1 MPANCSPTDPGP
13 RLLLAPLRPAHLD
26 QVLAIE
32 RLSFPH
38 PWARHLFEAEL
49 RYPQA
54 LCLGAF
60 GHLDQRLW
68 GYAILWIVVDE
79 AQIQNLAVHPDQRG
93 RGVARRMLASA
104 LAEARRRGASWASLE
119 VRPSNLPAR
128 RLYAGLGFQEVGR
141 RPGYYQPE
149 GEDALLL
156 NAELT
161 TIHTSESA

>member
-1 MPANCSPTDPGP
+1 MPANCSPTDSGP
-13 RLLLAPLRPAHLD
+13 RLLLAPLRPHHLD

-32 RLSFPH
+32 RLSFSQ
-38 PWARHLFEAEL
+38 PWERKLFEAEL

-60 GHLDQRLW
+60 GGLDRRLW
-68 GYAILWIVVDE
+68 GYAILWIVIDE
-79 AQIQNLAVHPDQRG
+79 AQIQNLAVHPGQRG
-93 RGVARRMLASA
+93 RGVARRLLSTA
-104 LAEARRRGASWASLE
+104 LAEAQRRGATWASLE
-119 VRPSNLPAR
+119 VRPSNLSAR
-128 RLYAGLGFQEVGR
+128 RLYAGLGFVEVGR

-156 NAELT
+156 NADLT